1 MKKRNILYFTSYP
14 LELND
19 GGSMAILN
27 NIFRISDIEEINLYV
42 IICCQENS
50 RSKIS
55 LKLDNLNIKS
65 YFLSPISPTEK
76 TKNFLKKGFYKIQ
89 SYFSFWYEME
99 IGFYNYNQVQSIS
112 NYLTDF
118 CEKYLI
124 QAVIVEQLYSILW
137 FKNFL
142 DFKQKKIYLAFD
154 KEAELFKYIT
164 KYNSYDSSKFFK
176 FFNFIKFL
184 RLRNFEKRVCGL
196 ADRCLFMSRADI
208 PKYLANEKV
217 LINSPILLPKLVGWH
232 YTNSQTVFF
241 AGNIDYYPNFLA
253 VKWLLSELSPKLL
266 RLNHQIKIVI
276 TGTNYDDM
284 PKDWTIENNVYIPG
298 FIPQEQ
304 LENLF
309 QTSDMFICP
318 IDNDF
323 SVKMKLV
330 ECVSYGLPFF
340 ATQPC
345 LNALPYLSGLPIL
358 DINKPDEA
366 AAYICDILSKKE
378 VLEKLNKQIL
388 EDAFNFNKTRK
399 NWWKK
404 AILDA

>member
-1 MKKRNILYFTSYP
+1 
-14 LELND
+14 
-19 GGSMAILN
+19 
-27 NIFRISDIEEINLYV
+27 
-42 IICCQENS
+42 
-50 RSKIS
+50 
-55 LKLDNLNIKS
+55 
-65 YFLSPISPTEK
+65 
-76 TKNFLKKGFYKIQ
+76 
-89 SYFSFWYEME
+89 ME
-99 IGFYNYNQVQSIS
+99 IRVYKYNQVQSIS
-112 NYLTDF
+112 NYLTEF

-124 QAVIVEQLYSILW
+124 QVIIVEQLYSILW

-142 DFKQKKIYLAFD
+142 DLKQKKIYLAFD
-154 KEAELFKYIT
+154 KEAELFKYFK
-164 KYNSYDSSKFFK
+164 KYASYDGSKFSKFFD
-176 FFNFIKFL
+176 FIKYL

-208 PKYLANEKV
+208 PKYLLANEKA
-217 LINSPILLPKLVGWH
+217 LINSPILPPKLIGWH
-232 YTNSQTVFF
+232 YNNSQTVFF

-253 VKWLLSELSPKLL
+253 VKWLLNELSPKLL
-266 RLNHQIKIVI
+266 KLNNKIKIVV
-276 TGTNYDDM
+276 TGTNIHKM
-284 PKDWTIENNVYIPG
+284 PKDWNIENNVHIPG
-298 FIPQEQ
+298 FLPQEQ

-366 AAYICDILSKKE
+366 AAYICDTLSKKE

-399 NWWKK
+399 DWWEK
-404 AILDA
+404 AILDT

>member
-14 LELND
+14 LDLND
-19 GGSMAILN
+19 GGSMEILN
-27 NIFRISDIEEINLYV
+27 NIFRISHIEEINLYV

-50 RSKIS
+50 KSKIS
-55 LKLDNLNIKS
+55 AKLDKLGIK
-65 YFLSPISPTEK
+65 YHFFSPTIPTKK
-76 TKNFLKKGFYKIQ
+76 TKNFLKKIFYKIQ
-89 SYFSFWYEME
+89 SYFGFWYEME
-99 IGFYNYNQVQSIS
+99 IRFYNHNQVKSIS

-124 QAVIVEQLYSILW
+124 QVIIVEQLYSILW
-137 FKNFL
+137 FENFL
-142 DFKQKKIYLAFD
+142 GFKQKKIYLAFD
-154 KEAELFKYIT
+154 KEAELFKYLT
-164 KYNSYDSSKFFK
+164 KYDSSKFSK
-176 FFNFIKFL
+176 FFNFIKSL
-184 RLRNFEKRVCGL
+184 RLRNFEKRVCEL
-196 ADRCLFMSRADI
+196 ADRCIFMSKADI
-208 PKYLANEKV
+208 PNYLLANEKV
-217 LINSPILLPKLVGWH
+217 LINSPILPPKLVGWY

-241 AGNIDYYPNFLA
+241 AGNIDYHPNFLA
-253 VKWLLSELSPKLL
+253 VKWLLSELSPRLL
-266 RLNHQIKIVI
+266 RLNNQIKIVI

-284 PKDWTIENNVYIPG
+284 PKDWTIENNVHIPG

-358 DINKPDEA
+358 EMNKPDEA
-366 AAYICDILSKKE
+366 AAYICDTLSKKE

-388 EDAFNFNKTRK
+388 EDAFNFNKTQK
-399 NWWKK
+399 DWWEKS
-404 AILDA
+404 ILDA